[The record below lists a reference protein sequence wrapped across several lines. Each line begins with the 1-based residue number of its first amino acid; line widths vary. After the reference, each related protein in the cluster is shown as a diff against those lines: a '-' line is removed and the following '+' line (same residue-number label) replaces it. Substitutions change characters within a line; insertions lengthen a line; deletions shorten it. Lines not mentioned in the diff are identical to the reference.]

1 MNTLLSYRLFSLPFL
16 LLLTVPGIAREF
28 DPVSWKLG
36 GLRGVVV
43 APSTPEHPFQS
54 EGTTVKLN
62 NGTLV
67 HAFNLRFGE
76 ADMSNWHPHYA
87 RTVIGQVRSTDGGK
101 TWSAPEVM
109 FESNTGNNASHPALR
124 RLANGD
130 LGASYQRINVK
141 PVEQWDR
148 TRWIQN
154 VTNADKI
161 FRYSSDDGKTW
172 SNEILV
178 SPPTGYWTSAH
189 DRLLVHSSGR
199 LLQPLHSNRGFFE
212 GSQNIKSS
220 KVAWSDD
227 HGRTWNLSAQ
237 WLEVNDLAPD
247 YIGTIRSNFHE
258 VAIAERADG
267 SIYMIGR
274 TSAGRLYWCESR
286 DRGETWTKPAP
297 SPLLS
302 PESPPNVA
310 RIPDS
315 DDLLV
320 IWNSRS
326 VTNENTHLGHR
337 LTLASAVSSDGGHT
351 WGDYREIITIPP
363 NTPDQRRGFGKDGV
377 CYPSIFFDSGLT
389 YIGYWA
395 GARVDDRQYEQQ
407 YMMVLPVTF
416 FTALRDSHKP
426 EQISRATSTP

>member
-1 MNTLLSYRLFSLPFL
+1 MTTLIPFQRCAAFFLFVAVVLS
-16 LLLTVPGIAREF
+16 ANAAF

-43 APSTPEHPFQS
+43 GPSTPEHPFQS
-54 EGTTVKLN
+54 EGTTVKLKD
-62 NGTLV
+62 GTLV

-87 RTVIGQVRSTDGGK
+87 RTVIAQVRSTDGGK
-101 TWSAPEVM
+101 TWTAPEVM

-130 LGASYQRINVK
+130 LGASYQRINTK
-141 PVEQWDR
+141 PIEEWDSKEWIR
-148 TRWIQN
+148 TVR
-154 VTNADKI
+154 NADKI
-161 FRYSSDDGKTW
+161 FRYSRDEGRTW
-172 SNEILV
+172 SEEILI

-189 DRLLVHSSGR
+189 DRLLLHSSGR
-199 LLQPLHSNRGFFE
+199 ILQPLHNIRDFIE
-212 GSQNIKSS
+212 GSSNNMAS

-227 HGRTWNLSAQ
+227 HGRTWHLSTE
-237 WLEVNDLAPD
+237 WLAVDGLAPN
-247 YIGTIRSNFHE
+247 YIGRFRSNFHE
-258 VAIAERADG
+258 VAIAERRDG
-267 SIYMIGR
+267 SIFMIGR

-297 SPLLS
+297 SALLS

-310 RIPDS
+310 RLPDS
-315 DDLLV
+315 DELLV
-320 IWNSRS
+320 IWNSQA
-326 VTNENTHLGHR
+326 VTNQNTHLGHR
-337 LTLASAVSSDGGHT
+337 LTLASVISPDGGHT

-363 NTPDQRRGFGKDGV
+363 NPPDQRRGFGPDRV
-377 CYPSIFFDSGLT
+377 CYPSIFFDGGLT

-395 GARVDDRQYEQQ
+395 GARIDGRQYDQQ
-407 YMMVLPVTF
+407 YMMVLPVSF